1 MLYDIDLQAAKN
13 SGVSV
18 CYLPIQMTVMVSEH
32 ILTQMLLLT
41 KHIREAMHVITLDKD
56 WGMQPQKC
64 DEDTFVINFTGRK
77 TIGTLYKA
85 TVGIIGFGEIGGELA
100 RRLKGFD
107 CKVLYHKRTRL
118 SEFAEKDL
126 SITYATQDQLLKQSD
141 FVVMLLPFMP
151 ETEAMVNQEFIKKM
165 KPGACLVSCG
175 ASGLFNE
182 EDVAKA
188 LASGYLGGVATDTF
202 AWEPINQDSPLLDLA
217 RDPEAN
223 IMLTPHTASGSINPN
238 ALPDRRGDY
247 INLVSY
253 NNKQPLI
260 YQVV

>member
-13 SGVSV
+13 SGISV

-32 ILTQMLLLT
+32 ILTQMLLLA

-107 CKVLYHKRTRL
+107 CKVLYQKRTRL

-126 SITYATQDQLLKQSD
+126 NISYATQDQLLKQSD

-151 ETEAMVNQEFIKKM
+151 ETEAMVNREFIKK
-165 KPGACLVSCG
+165 
-175 ASGLFNE
+175 
-182 EDVAKA
+182 
-188 LASGYLGGVATDTF
+188 
-202 AWEPINQDSPLLDLA
+202 
-217 RDPEAN
+217 
-223 IMLTPHTASGSINPN
+223 
-238 ALPDRRGDY
+238 
-247 INLVSY
+247 
-253 NNKQPLI
+253 
-260 YQVV
+260 